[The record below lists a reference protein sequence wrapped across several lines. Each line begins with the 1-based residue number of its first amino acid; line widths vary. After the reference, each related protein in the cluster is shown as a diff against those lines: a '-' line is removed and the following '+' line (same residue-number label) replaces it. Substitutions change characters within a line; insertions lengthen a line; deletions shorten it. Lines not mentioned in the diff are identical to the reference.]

1 MIPQSTLESHPVN
14 SILSS
19 NQKTI
24 YDDLVSS
31 GVPSDKA
38 IELAKLNN
46 SLFEMMQLSKK
57 TEFSHEDLWL
67 MLRSSLMDTASASR
81 SEKEV
86 LNNGLAIL
94 RLRVKEIE
102 AIKTHC

>member
-1 MIPQSTLESHPVN
+1 VKNFVVIPQSTLENHPVN
-14 SILSS
+14 SFLSP

-24 YDDLVSS
+24 YNDLVSS

-38 IELAKLNN
+38 IELSKLN
-46 SLFEMMQLSKK
+46 STLSEMMALSKK
-57 TEFSHEDLWL
+57 AEFSHEDLWL

-86 LNNGLAIL
+86 LINGLAIL
-94 RLRVKEIE
+94 
-102 AIKTHC
+102 